1 MPKKEKTDMKKIVL
15 LIVLAAVLFL
25 AACSV
30 KGSGYD
36 VAGKTFVWEKEGFG
50 GDFTITLGEDGN
62 YQYYVGFLS
71 SYIGMGEWS
80 VEDGILTLNEHSGY
94 DNTFRFTVKDG
105 EIVFIKEGSSEF
117 MYVTVEDGDRFTVA
131 DTTFGID

>member
-1 MPKKEKTDMKKIVL
+1 MKKIAVF
-15 LIVLAAVLFL
+15 IVLFAVLFL
-25 AACSV
+25 AACAG

-50 GDFTITLGEDGN
+50 GDFTIMLGEDGN

-71 SYIGMGEWS
+71 SYIGMGEWT
-80 VEDGILTLNEHSGY
+80 VEDGILTLNESSGY
-94 DNTFRFTVKDG
+94 DNTFRFYVKDG

-117 MYVTVEDGDRFTVA
+117 MYVTVEDGDRFTVMETESGT
-131 DTTFGID
+131 D

>member
-1 MPKKEKTDMKKIVL
+1 MKKIAV
-15 LIVLAAVLFL
+15 LIVVFAVIFLFSC
-25 AACSV
+25 AG

-71 SYIGMGEWS
+71 SYIGMGEWT
-80 VEDGILTLNEHSGY
+80 VEDGILTLNENSGY
-94 DNTFRFTVKDG
+94 DNTFRFYVRDG
-105 EIVFIKEGSSEF
+105 EIVFIEEGSSKF
-117 MYVTVEDGDRFTVA
+117 MHVTVEDGDRFILEDRVS
-131 DTTFGID
+131 